1 MNFVLLSGH
10 ELLRLAIAIVVSYLL
25 ALPVGWERKRHSH
38 AYVGLRVFPLV
49 SVSACVYVFLG
60 QQLFTGNNSTEQS
73 DVLQGLMTG
82 IGFIGAGAI
91 IKRRGDVHGLAT
103 AAAVW
108 TTGGIGAAV
117 AYQYYPLAIALSLV
131 NVIILDLSWRLAGR
145 AQEDLEHDHKAA
157 GKAGKADKG

>member
-1 MNFVLLSGH
+1 LNTIGP
-10 ELLRLAIAIVVSYLL
+10 ELVVEFQALTGQELVRMLVAIAASYVL

-49 SVSACVYVFLG
+49 AVTACAYVFLG
-60 QQLFTGNNSTEQS
+60 QQLFRGEHTSEQS

-91 IKRRGDVHGLAT
+91 IKQGGDVRGVAT

-108 TTGGIGAAV
+108 TTGGIGACA
-117 AYQYYPLAIALSLV
+117 AYGYWPLAISLSVINL
-131 NVIILDLSWRLAGR
+131 IILDVTSRLARR
-145 AQEDLEHDHKAA
+145 ASEGDT
-157 GKAGKADKG
+157 

>member
-1 MNFVLLSGH
+1 MNFQTLSGH
-10 ELLRLAIAIVVSYLL
+10 ELLRLIIAIVASYLL

-49 SVSACVYVFLG
+49 AVTACVYVFLG
-60 QQLFTGNNSTEQS
+60 QQLFTGTHSNEQA

-91 IKRRGDVHGLAT
+91 IKQSGDVRGVAT

-108 TTGGIGAAV
+108 TTGGIGAAA
-117 AYQYYPLAIALSLV
+117 AYGYYPLAITLSV
-131 NVIILDLSWRLAGR
+131 INVIILDVTRRFARRDASK
-145 AQEDLEHDHKAA
+145 E
-157 GKAGKADKG
+157 